1 MSDTPQTNINV
12 PRHILEQPMLCAEC
26 GLQIR
31 SDQLADEC
39 ELCGAPRCRACAGAA
54 GGSLTAPY
62 ICSACAD
69 ED

>member
-1 MSDTPQTNINV
+1 MTEAPQPNISL
-12 PRHILEQPMLCAEC
+12 PQRILEQPMLCAEC

-39 ELCGAPRCRACAGAA
+39 ELCGAPRCRSCAGAT
-54 GGSLTAPY
+54 GGAQAAPY
-62 ICSACAD
+62 ICSACAA